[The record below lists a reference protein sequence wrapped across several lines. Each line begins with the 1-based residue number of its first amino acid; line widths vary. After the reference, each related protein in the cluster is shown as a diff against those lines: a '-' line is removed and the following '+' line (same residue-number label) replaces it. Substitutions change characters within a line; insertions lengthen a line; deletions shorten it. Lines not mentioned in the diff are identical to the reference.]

1 MKCIL
6 TGIPIAKVGSNNG
19 LEKIM
24 QNLGCSKILSFEC
37 SKYEMK
43 GGRGYLRENLIQYCG
58 LINSVL

>member
-6 TGIPIAKVGSNNG
+6 TEIPIAKVGSNNG

-43 GGRGYLRENLIQYCG
+43 GGGEVI
-58 LINSVL
+58 

>member
-6 TGIPIAKVGSNNG
+6 TEIPIAKVGSNNG

-24 QNLGCSKILSFEC
+24 QNLDCSKILSFEC

-43 GGRGYLRENLIQYCG
+43 GGKRLFEGES
-58 LINSVL
+58 NSILWFN